1 METLEWVP
9 WLLPLVAAAIALPL
23 FVAASRRARAAA
35 TVHATRW
42 LRRGAIA
49 LLLACGA
56 VSYAALYVLLHE
68 TREDA
73 YPNVLLPFV
82 AGAWWGLWSGI
93 ATTPWL
99 GQRSDLDMMSSV
111 RSTRAGLTL
120 LFALGLGGLGAVVGS
135 IAFFSVFFCAAAM
148 Q

>member
-1 METLEWVP
+1 MEMLEWVP

-35 TVHATRW
+35 TAHAAGS
-42 LRRGAIA
+42 LRLGASA
-49 LLLACGA
+49 LLIVCGLVSCGA
-56 VSYAALYVLLHE
+56 LFVLF
-68 TREDA
+68 REPEGDA
-73 YPNVLLPFV
+73 YLGPLFV
-82 AGAWWGLWSGI
+82 FVGGAWWGMWSGI

-99 GQRSDLDMMSSV
+99 GQRSDLDMTSSV
-111 RSTRAGLTL
+111 RATRAGLTL

-135 IAFFSVFFCAAAM
+135 IVFFAAFFCAAAM

>member
-1 METLEWVP
+1 METLAWVP
-9 WLLPLVAAAIALPL
+9 WLLPLVAAASAMPL
-23 FVAASRRARAAA
+23 FVAASRRARTAA
-35 TVHATRW
+35 TARAARS

-49 LLLACGA
+49 LLLACGV
-56 VSYAALYVLLHE
+56 VSYAALYVLLRE
-68 TREDA
+68 TRENA
-73 YPNVLLPFV
+73 YPEVLLPFV

-93 ATTPWL
+93 AITPWL
-99 GQRSDLDMMSSV
+99 GQRSDLDMTSGV

-135 IAFFSVFFCAAAM
+135 IAFFSVFFCVAAM